1 MQQSQA
7 HHLGKACQ
15 LNDKPLMRS
24 SDSKRSVLNKVSFA
38 GGGDWIRT
46 SVGVSQQIY
55 SLPPLATRAPLLSE
69 SGIMP
74 LFSRPQQ
81 ALRRKLPNNWF
92 FILRRQP
99 LVHLSKV
106 TTPHEWQGRP
116 ERRQWRGVIGPQNQ
130 MVPRLRQALDVRSL
144 ALGMSTPQQECLRLG
159 IGRQRR
165 DKLVS

>member
-74 LFSRPQQ
+74 LFSQAQQ
-81 ALRRKLPNNWF
+81 AAHRKLPKYGF
-92 FILRRQP
+92 FILGFQP
-99 LVHLSKV
+99 TVHMTKV
-106 TTPHEWQGRP
+106 TAAHEGQRGP
-116 ERRQWRGVIGPQNQ
+116 E
-130 MVPRLRQALDVRSL
+130 
-144 ALGMSTPQQECLRLG
+144 
-159 IGRQRR
+159 GRQG
-165 DKLVS
+165 